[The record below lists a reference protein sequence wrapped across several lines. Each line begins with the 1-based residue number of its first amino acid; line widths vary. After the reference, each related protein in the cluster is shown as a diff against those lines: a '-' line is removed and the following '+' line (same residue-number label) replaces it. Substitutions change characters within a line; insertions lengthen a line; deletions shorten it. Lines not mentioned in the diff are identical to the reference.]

1 MLPALSRK
9 LLDIG
14 VELLVPVPTKN
25 RGHLSYLNLALVL
38 GTLPL
43 GGGDLAL
50 LVILHG
56 AAPLLPRVAD
66 HAQVPAHMHLI
77 SRCSMEL
84 KSSERNDYQP
94 TCLGPPSESFEQF
107 LEDQA
112 FLRS

>member
-1 MLPALSRK
+1 MRLNSSFLSMLPAL
-9 LLDIG
+9 LEITG
-14 VELLVPVPTKN
+14 VELLVSTN
-25 RGHLSYLNLALVL
+25 RGPLSYLNLALVL

-43 GGGDLAL
+43 RGGDLAL

-66 HAQVPAHMHLI
+66 HAQVPAHTHLI

-94 TCLGPPSESFEQF
+94 TCLGHLPRV
-107 LEDQA
+107 LNN
-112 FLRS
+112 L